1 MQKGSLHYKKMTEYE
16 KLLER
21 AASDGL
27 HVVEDF
33 HMESKSD
40 GMIYGNSI
48 ALSSTIESQ
57 TKKRCVLAEEIEHF
71 RLNTGDIIDMT
82 SADNRKQELKARK
95 AAVFSLINVNDL
107 LNALKESAN
116 EYEVAECLDVTLEFL
131 QEAVTVFR
139 SRYGP
144 WLEIDGCIISFDPL
158 RLIMIDDEI
167 VV

>member
-1 MQKGSLHYKKMTEYE
+1 MTEYE
-16 KLLER
+16 KLLDH
-21 AASDGL
+21 AAGKGL
-27 HVVEDF
+27 HVIEDF
-33 HMESKSD
+33 EMESKAD
-40 GMIYGNSI
+40 GMICGNAI
-48 ALSSTIESQ
+48 AISASVDTQ
-57 TKKRCVLAEEIEHF
+57 AKKKCILAEEIAHYN
-71 RLNTGDIIDMT
+71 LNTGDIIDMT

-131 QEAVTVFR
+131 HEAVTVFR

-144 WLEIDGCIISFDPL
+144 WIEIDSCIISFDPL
-158 RLIMIDDEI
+158 RLIMVDDEI